1 MAVYGVNSKRVT
13 HTREWAYARVVG
25 LRHPLARRASEQRSQ
40 LFSSCS
46 SLLWLCCCWCFQMK
60 WRGSSSVMASAVHS
74 IHPSIIIFNS
84 CGLLAASCWITG
96 EIDKTL
102 SGWTL
107 RVFIFH
113 FFLVFLFFFIR
124 YFFIYYFTRQE
135 QQQTGWEREREN
147 GDKLW
152 IMIQKMSRKEKTKK
166 WNQINNRGDL
176 FVWRESYQF
185 FISFRLLLSV

>member
-1 MAVYGVNSKRVT
+1 
-13 HTREWAYARVVG
+13 
-25 LRHPLARRASEQRSQ
+25 
-40 LFSSCS
+40 
-46 SLLWLCCCWCFQMK
+46 
-60 WRGSSSVMASAVHS
+60 VMASAVHS

-113 FFLVFLFFFIR
+113 LFLVFLFFFIR

-135 QQQTGWEREREN
+135 QQQTGREREKMGTN
-147 GDKLW
+147 YELW
-152 IMIQKMSRKEKTKK
+152 FKKCRERKKQKNEIK
-166 WNQINNRGDL
+166 
-176 FVWRESYQF
+176 
-185 FISFRLLLSV
+185 